1 MSRGDYNPGSGSYGF
16 VTKKCPECYT
26 HLPLL
31 SHRHRCDRWILLVCM
46 VGIFQGLTPGQ

>member
-26 HLPLL
+26 HLPL
-31 SHRHRCDRWILLVCM
+31 RCKPVNAHPVKPNLAM
-46 VGIFQGLTPGQ
+46 

>member
-26 HLPLL
+26 HLPLCNEEMPRVL
-31 SHRHRCDRWILLVCM
+31 YPSTVAN
-46 VGIFQGLTPGQ
+46 Q